1 MTSFMFTASSFTD
14 AIFSIDGRMNA
25 EGWSFEPTIL
35 YPANNNQFPEWRS
48 RRSISQLVI
57 SYTIMY
63 SVFRVFRLSV
73 LTAVSHWLTAVF
85 VDDRGCENDFEHFE
99 QILRYIFVIACSR
112 RFGAAAAIMFSLDIW
127 L

>member
-1 MTSFMFTASSFTD
+1 MLKAGALNQLFFTQLTTT
-14 AIFSIDGRMNA
+14 N
-25 EGWSFEPTIL
+25 
-35 YPANNNQFPEWRS
+35 
-48 RRSISQLVI
+48 SQSGGVVGVLV
-57 SYTIMY
+57 SYFVHNY
-63 SVFRVFRLSV
+63 SVFRLSV
-73 LTAVSHWLTAVF
+73 LTAVSHCHWLTAVF